1 MTAEQ
6 REQPSVFMDSTM
18 LDGFDAVRATLIFF
32 GLCALQ
38 MPVFFQGCWLVA
50 AGSVLWQSREP
61 IRFDPKR
68 GRLW

>member
-1 MTAEQ
+1 
-6 REQPSVFMDSTM
+6 MDSTM
-18 LDGFDAVRATLIFF
+18 LDGFDATRATLIFF

-38 MPVFFQGCWLVA
+38 MPVFFQGFWLVV
-50 AGSVLWQSREP
+50 AGSVLWQTREP